1 MIYLNLFITFF
12 QIGLFSFGGGYA
24 VLALINHHVVEV
36 QHWLNAKEFADIVTL
51 SQMTPGPIALN
62 SATFVGQ
69 RMAGFLGSV
78 TATIAVILPSLIIV
92 LILGYIYTQHKNHPL
107 IASVLKGLRPVV
119 TALIAS
125 AGLGIVVYT
134 VFNDSAIPWDFSQL
148 DLAITI
154 MILIGII
161 VQRKTKWDSL
171 IIISLSGVIGLV
183 LSLASLWH

>member
-24 VLALINHHVVEV
+24 VLALINHHVVGV
-36 QHWLNAKEFADIVTL
+36 QHWLNVNEFADVVTL

-69 RMAGFLGSV
+69 RIAGFLGSI
-78 TATIAVILPSLIIV
+78 TATFAVILPSLIIV
-92 LILGYIYTQHKNHPL
+92 LILGYIYTQHKNHPVL
-107 IASVLKGLRPVV
+107 ASILKGLRPVV

-125 AGLGIVVYT
+125 AGLSIVVYT
-134 VFNDSAIPWDFSQL
+134 VFNDTKIPWDFSQL
-148 DLAITI
+148 NLSST
-154 MILIGII
+154 ILIALGLFI
-161 VQRKTKWDSL
+161 QRKTKWDSL
-171 IIISLSGVIGLV
+171 IIISLSGMIGLI